1 MIHWGHRALILGFIC
16 SLFVVASAVSAPK
29 DVPSGT
35 ISLSA
40 TSVAAGVG
48 VQWGDGILRLKN
60 GKTYRFS
67 IEGLEVGGVGFSEV
81 RAQGKVYYLRKASD
95 LAGLYIAGEA
105 NVAVGSGPGI
115 QTMRNEHGV
124 VINLSSE
131 QRGVKLTLDGQG
143 IRITLKNG

>member
-1 MIHWGHRALILGFIC
+1 MRRWRHRGLSLGLIC
-16 SLFVVASAVSAPK
+16 SLFVVAGAVVARE
-29 DVPSGT
+29 VPSGT

-48 VQWGDGILRLKN
+48 AQWGDGTLRLNN

-67 IEGLEVGGVGFSEV
+67 IQGLEVGGIGFAELH
-81 RAQGKVYYLRKASD
+81 AQGKVYNLRKVSD
-95 LAGLYIAGEA
+95 LDGLYVAGEA

-124 VINLSSE
+124 VINLSS
-131 QRGVKLTLDGQG
+131 QQKGIKLTLGGQG
-143 IRITLKNG
+143 VRIALK

>member
-1 MIHWGHRALILGFIC
+1 MIHWRYKRLSLGLIMCL
-16 SLFVVASAVSAPK
+16 LFVSAAVAR

-40 TSVAAGVG
+40 TSMAAGVG
-48 VQWGDGILRLKN
+48 AQWGDGTLTLNN
-60 GKTYRFS
+60 GKTYRFA
-67 IEGLEVGGVGFSEV
+67 IQGLEVGGVGFADLH
-81 RAQGKVYYLRKASD
+81 AQGTVYNLRRVSD
-95 LAGLYIAGEA
+95 LDGLYVAADA
-105 NVAVGSGPGI
+105 NVAVGSGPGT

-131 QRGVKLTLDGQG
+131 QRGVKLTLGGQG

>member
-1 MIHWGHRALILGFIC
+1 MIHWRYKRRSLGLIMCL
-16 SLFVVASAVSAPK
+16 LFVSAAVAR

-40 TSVAAGVG
+40 TSMAAGVG
-48 VQWGDGILRLKN
+48 AQWGDGTLTLNN
-60 GKTYRFS
+60 GKTYRFA
-67 IEGLEVGGVGFSEV
+67 IQGLEVGGVGFADLH
-81 RAQGKVYYLRKASD
+81 AQGTVYNLRRVSD
-95 LAGLYIAGEA
+95 LDGLYVAADA
-105 NVAVGSGPGI
+105 NVAVGSGPGT